1 MVMQQVTLARK
12 LSGACPGG
20 GGARG
25 LPPHLEIEKQKKSL
39 SDFLPPPYEFL
50 DTPLAK
56 LTEYGTN

>member
-1 MVMQQVTLARK
+1 MQQVTLARK

-25 LPPHLEIEKQKKSL
+25 LPPTWKLKSKKKSL